1 MIIVFKPGNVKMLQ
15 GCCLQGQ
22 DPSNCQG
29 QAVHKYGNPPSK
41 PKIFDYYMMADFW
54 VLIKYFRKLNFYVKN
69 GSKKSIYELS
79 YLILSN
85 CCSKIMIMFS
95 VILKNY
101 MVEMRPFFKK
111 KTIIIFKKP
120 SLLFNIWNYQFI
132 FIWQYCYV
140 LSMSCSLPEVNLP

>member
-1 MIIVFKPGNVKMLQ
+1 MAIRLPNLRFLTT
-15 GCCLQGQ
+15 
-22 DPSNCQG
+22 
-29 QAVHKYGNPPSK
+29 
-41 PKIFDYYMMADFW
+41 IFLTDFW

-140 LSMSCSLPEVNLP
+140 FCQCLVTYLRSTYLKIWISWIDKRDNYVVMMMI